1 MRRRGGFAHHGWR
14 CPRPAWIAAVVLAVA
29 SLPIGASAGYFAQQ
43 AQMCQPR
50 EVQLSQYVPEVK
62 QRCRWVKDCQ
72 TDFETGAALPAG
84 AAVSDGALLSGS
96 TLFRCAGP
104 ASDVLSAAG
113 VQVRHAADSAIS

>member
-1 MRRRGGFAHHGWR
+1 MRRRGGFAQHGWR
-14 CPRPAWIAAVVLAVA
+14 SLRPAWIAAVVLAVA

-72 TDFETGAALPAG
+72 TDFETEQ
-84 AAVSDGALLSGS
+84 
-96 TLFRCAGP
+96 RCQQVQQCQMGHCYP
-104 ASDVLSAAG
+104 VPHCFD
-113 VQVRHAADSAIS
+113 VQVPHRTCYPRQVCR